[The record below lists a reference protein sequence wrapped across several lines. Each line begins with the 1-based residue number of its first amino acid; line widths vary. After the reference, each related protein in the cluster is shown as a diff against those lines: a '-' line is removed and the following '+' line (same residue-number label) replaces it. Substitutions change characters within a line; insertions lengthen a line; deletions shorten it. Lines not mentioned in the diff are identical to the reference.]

1 MQTDNRFLDDLAKV
15 ASGALG
21 SVSGV
26 KHEVEVRIQQQLERL
41 LARMNLVPREE
52 FDAMKA
58 VAQAA
63 REAQIKLEARV
74 VALEARLAAE
84 DAIAAG
90 DAADAPAQESEFWTA
105 LGPLLRLGLEIS
117 LIPRLR
123 STPKFASLF
132 VVGIHHSVI

>member
-58 VAQAA
+58 VAQEA
-63 REAQIKLEARV
+63 RAEQIKLSRRLA
-74 VALEARLAAE
+74 ALEAKLAGGVE
-84 DAIAAG
+84 PAAH
-90 DAADAPAQESEFWTA
+90 AAPE
-105 LGPLLRLGLEIS
+105 
-117 LIPRLR
+117 
-123 STPKFASLF
+123 TPDKPNL
-132 VVGIHHSVI
+132 

>member
-1 MQTDNRFLDDLAKV
+1 MEWMETTGVRFISGATDSGKRSNMQTDNRFLDDLAKV

-84 DAIAAG
+84 DAIAAV
-90 DAADAPAQESEFWTA
+90 DAPSQESGSER
-105 LGPLLRLGLEIS
+105 P
-117 LIPRLR
+117 
-123 STPKFASLF
+123 
-132 VVGIHHSVI
+132 

>member
-1 MQTDNRFLDDLAKV
+1 MQTDNKFLDDLAKV

-21 SVSGV
+21 SMTGV
-26 KHEVEVRIQQQLERL
+26 KHEVEMRIQQQLERL

-74 VALEARLAAE
+74 AALETKLEAKLAVEARPVTMTGSE
-84 DAIAAG
+84 
-90 DAADAPAQESEFWTA
+90 ESDS
-105 LGPLLRLGLEIS
+105 GPR
-117 LIPRLR
+117 
-123 STPKFASLF
+123 
-132 VVGIHHSVI
+132 

>member
-1 MQTDNRFLDDLAKV
+1 MEWMETTGDRVISGGSGSGKRSSMQTDNRFLDDLAKV

-21 SVSGV
+21 SVSGMR
-26 KHEVEVRIQQQLERL
+26 HEIEVRIQQQLEKL

-74 VALEARLAAE
+74 AALEARFAAE
-84 DAIAAG
+84 DAIAA
-90 DAADAPAQESEFWTA
+90 ANQADAPPQESESE
-105 LGPLLRLGLEIS
+105 RL
-117 LIPRLR
+117 
-123 STPKFASLF
+123 
-132 VVGIHHSVI
+132 

>member
-15 ASGALG
+15 ATGALG
-21 SVSGV
+21 SVTGV

-63 REAQIKLEARV
+63 REAQIRLEARV
-74 VALEARLAAE
+74 GALEARLAAE
-84 DAIAAG
+84 DAIAA
-90 DAADAPAQESEFWTA
+90 ANRADASAQESESEQA
-105 LGPLLRLGLEIS
+105 
-117 LIPRLR
+117 
-123 STPKFASLF
+123 
-132 VVGIHHSVI
+132 